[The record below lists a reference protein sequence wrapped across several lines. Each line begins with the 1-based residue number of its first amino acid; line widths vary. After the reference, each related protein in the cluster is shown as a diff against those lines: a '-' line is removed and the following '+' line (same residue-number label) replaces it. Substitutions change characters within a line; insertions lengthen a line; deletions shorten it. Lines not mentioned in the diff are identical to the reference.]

1 MSKINAIRLINL
13 NYNNNAIK
21 ISDETFHLNGEST
34 LLSLRNGGGK
44 SVLVQMMT
52 APFVHKR
59 YRDAKDRPFESY
71 FTGSR
76 PTFILVEWALDQGAG
91 YVMTGMM
98 VRKRQE
104 ISGEETGS
112 GEELE
117 IVNLISEYKERC
129 LLDIS
134 HLPVV
139 EKTKK
144 EITLKSFGACR
155 QLFESWKRDKSV
167 NFFFYDMNNQ
177 AQSRQYFD
185 KLKEYQIN
193 YKEWETII
201 KKVNLKESGLSDLF
215 ADCRDEK
222 GLVEK
227 WFLDAVESKLNRDRN
242 RMKEFQNIVEKYV
255 EQYKNNRSKIERR
268 DTIRCFCE
276 EGEKIRAE
284 ALQFEESLKQVAFH
298 ENQIA
303 GLRAELGRLRNE
315 EEEARE
321 KLLQEIKEISGKAG
335 VSASY
340 KKLSGEYYEL
350 EKQER
355 FHSSSRDMIDMEREA
370 LKRECSETEKR
381 LHLLEC
387 ARQQDET
394 DEDGRALLEAVERFE
409 LAKKKGESLE
419 PERQR
424 LGSLLKQYYQEALK
438 AGRRAGTEPERA
450 GDGKGDAEIK
460 RRAAGGAAESNYR
473 LRLQDGRAKD
483 QNRSI

>member
-321 KLLQEIKEISGKAG
+321 KLLQEMKEIQEKREYLL
-335 VSASY
+335 Y
-340 KKLSGEYYEL
+340 KKLSGEY
-350 EKQER
+350 
-355 FHSSSRDMIDMEREA
+355 
-370 LKRECSETEKR
+370 
-381 LHLLEC
+381 
-387 ARQQDET
+387 
-394 DEDGRALLEAVERFE
+394 
-409 LAKKKGESLE
+409 
-419 PERQR
+419 
-424 LGSLLKQYYQEALK
+424 
-438 AGRRAGTEPERA
+438 
-450 GDGKGDAEIK
+450 
-460 RRAAGGAAESNYR
+460 
-473 LRLQDGRAKD
+473 
-483 QNRSI
+483 